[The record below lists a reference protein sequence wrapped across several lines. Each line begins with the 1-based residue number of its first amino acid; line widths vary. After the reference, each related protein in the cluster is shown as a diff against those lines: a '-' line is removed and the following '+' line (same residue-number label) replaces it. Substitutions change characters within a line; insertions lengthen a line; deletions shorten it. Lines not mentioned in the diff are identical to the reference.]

1 MKKYPIVISFL
12 EVNIKVKKLQTH
24 LESAKTPST
33 EKIIETPKIMTF
45 QFLKHQRSFLYQCV
59 AYPSKDNIMSN
70 YDNNYYNSYYPA
82 PVKSQPVSDRRIFTG
97 MAARSKSGSS
107 SHGSYSG
114 YGSSGHDCCPLVVDP
129 LTLLAL
135 GAFLAA
141 AVYLLNELIAM
152 SMLMMARKRKRSA
165 NLAKDLPMSMLE
177 GRL

>member
-1 MKKYPIVISFL
+1 
-12 EVNIKVKKLQTH
+12 
-24 LESAKTPST
+24 
-33 EKIIETPKIMTF
+33 MTF
-45 QFLKHQRSFLYQCV
+45 QFFKHQRSFLYQCV
-59 AYPSKDNIMSN
+59 ASPSKDNIMSN

-82 PVKSQPVSDRRIFTG
+82 PVKSQPVSERRIFTG

-114 YGSSGHDCCPLVVDP
+114 YGSSSHDCCPLVVDP

-152 SMLMMARKRKRSA
+152 SMLMMARKRKRSV